1 MKRAKAHPRSRSRA
15 RQSQPPRAGRT
26 AADAQPNNTLNV
38 NSRPPRWRIVLSVAT
53 VTLLPVAINT
63 KLWLAVWRGGRPR
76 AWDGTGHYG
85 LAQIYNQA
93 IFPDTF
99 GWTHAYF
106 GGMPFPNFYPPLF
119 YWLIALLAHTRLLSF
134 NAAFKL
140 MIAVPVLL
148 LPAAVWLIAWSVSD
162 HNRTVALAAAL
173 AVIPLLIDYRFGQ
186 IGLSYHSTFLIGLY
200 TQPLGFVLLA
210 AWIAVYLHER
220 ATRWRFIAAAL
231 LLGLTA
237 LANFFNAI
245 TASLFVTAVLVQDLV
260 KWRAVEPEKRKAAR
274 RVFVI
279 HLAAPLV
286 ALCLTLFW
294 LAPMA
299 SQYDYFVTRPQ
310 AVPLGEMIPAAT
322 WLWCALAL
330 AGTFCWQRQPS
341 PAMRLFLAVCLTLAA
356 GIVFAAVAPRWFP
369 LQAPRFAATVNLLFA
384 VPVGHLFVAAFRR
397 LTHWTREAATRKTA
411 LLDRLRH
418 SNLISRWTTAP
429 IANVIAIA
437 LTFGVFTS
445 IKKPSYKWSFY
456 ATEDSERID
465 GVLRFAVAH
474 RDGRYVVEV
483 PDFNYG
489 AAALDSRAL
498 NSYLGAQG
506 NEAVTV
512 VFREA
517 SANALF
523 CNPLVMAFSKYPDN
537 FGISS
542 VLANDLDFIEQPLA
556 RHIERAR
563 AMGIKYFVIVSPEIK
578 SRLAREP
585 QGKAVYDSE
594 GGWTIF
600 ALQGKLPPRVSR
612 LAYRP
617 ALVVSDFTFK
627 LRRDNDLDFI
637 RLAEE
642 QFADGWFDV
651 RLARSPEP
659 KIDRLQQLDEFA
671 ALILISYACDDED
684 AALERLRSFA
694 ANRPLILVASEATLF
709 RRIVAC
715 ITEFRHAEIIAR
727 AAQSKGE
734 WLTSDAP
741 GTRYGAST
749 IRGQWRT
756 IRQILETGKMSVEAA
771 AVDGQIDLAEI
782 HLQCAASASVPV
794 LIAITFHPNWRGE
807 DQAPVYAVTPFFTLT
822 FARAP
827 VRLVYAR
834 SLLDQFT
841 LWLSTIIFLLFAIF
855 AVYSLFISKH
865 RRAQLAGQSAPVR
878 GSAT

>member
-1 MKRAKAHPRSRSRA
+1 MKRAKAHSRSRRHA
-15 RQSQPPRAGRT
+15 RTRKQTRAGRA
-26 AADAQPNNTLNV
+26 AADVQPNNTLNF
-38 NSRPPRWRIVLSVAT
+38 NSRPTRWRIVLSVAT

-63 KLWLAVWRGGRPR
+63 RLWLAVWRGGRPR

-85 LAQIYNQA
+85 LAQIYNQT

-119 YWLIALLAHTRLLSF
+119 YWLIALLTHTHLVSF

-140 MIAVPVLL
+140 LIAVPVLL

-162 HNRTVALAAAL
+162 HNRTVAMAAAL

-210 AWIAVYLHER
+210 TWLAIYIDER
-220 ATRWRFIAAAL
+220 ATRWHFIAASL

-245 TASLFVTAVLVQDLV
+245 TASLFVTAVLIQDLV
-260 KWRAVEPEKRKAAR
+260 KLRAAELERRKAAR
-274 RVFVI
+274 HALVI
-279 HLAAPLV
+279 HFASPFV

-294 LAPMA
+294 IAPMA

-310 AVPLGEMIPAAT
+310 AVSLGEMIPAAT
-322 WLWCALAL
+322 WLWYALAL
-330 AGTFCWQRQPS
+330 AGIFCWQRQPTS
-341 PAMRLFLAVCLTLAA
+341 AMRLFIAVCLTLVA
-356 GIVFAAVAPRWFP
+356 GIVFAAAVAPRWFP
-369 LQAPRFAATVNLLFA
+369 LQAPRFVATLNLLLA
-384 VPVGHLFVAAFRR
+384 VPVGHLFAAAFRR
-397 LTHWTREAATRKTA
+397 LTRWTREAATDQNAFRDY
-411 LLDRLRH
+411 LNHWRILRRIH
-418 SNLISRWTTAP
+418 AP
-429 IANVIAIA
+429 TVTVITII
-437 LTFGVFTS
+437 LTLGVFS
-445 IKKPSYKWSFY
+445 FIKKPSYKWSFY
-456 ATEDSERID
+456 ATEDGERID
-465 GVLRFAVAH
+465 GVLRFATAH
-474 RDGRYVVEV
+474 QDGRYVVEV

-523 CNPLVMAFSKYPDN
+523 CNPLVTAFSKYPDN

-542 VLANDLDFIEQPLA
+542 VLANDLDFVEQPLS

-563 AMGIKYFVIVSPEIK
+563 AIGVKYFVIVSPEIK
-578 SRLAREP
+578 NRLAREP
-585 QGKAVYDSE
+585 QVKAVYDSE
-594 GGWTIF
+594 GGWTVF
-600 ALQGKLPPRVSR
+600 ELQGELPPRVSR

-617 ALVVSDFTFK
+617 ALVVSDFTLK
-627 LRRDNDLDFI
+627 LRRDNELGFI

-684 AALERLRSFA
+684 TALERLRDFA

-709 RRIVAC
+709 RRIAEHLA
-715 ITEFRHAEIIAR
+715 EFRRAEIIACD
-727 AAQSKGE
+727 AEPKGE

-741 GTRYGAST
+741 RVRYGASG
-749 IRGQWRT
+749 IRSLWRT
-756 IRQILETGKMSVEAA
+756 VRQILEAEKIDVHAA
-771 AVDGQIDLAEI
+771 AVDGQIDPAEI

-794 LIAITFHPNWRGE
+794 LTAMTFHPNWRRE
-807 DQAPVYAVTPFFTLT
+807 DQAPVYATTPFFTLT

-827 VRLVYAR
+827 VRVVYAR
-834 SLLDQFT
+834 SRLDQFT
-841 LWLSTIIFLLFAIF
+841 LWLSIATFLLLAGSAFD
-855 AVYSLFISKH
+855 SLFSTISKH
-865 RRAQLAGQSAPVR
+865 RRAQGARRSAG
-878 GSAT
+878 